1 MAKKLKKGKRKKKPV
16 PGQVVE
22 ESDREEESKEE
33 EEKEV
38 TDWHTFCRGDNDSH
52 GVFNTQQEE
61 SSSSSSSSV
70 SSSRWQTVEEVATE
84 RRNGRVARVD
94 RLVAK
99 PDPEA
104 GAVKEDEEGEE
115 EDSEEDGEASR
126 SSNQNKNGNDKK
138 EEVHTTSNWFE
149 FGKTSPSFP
158 ESAEPS
164 DPKERTQFYG
174 RDHVKEESKLEMIER
189 CRQHLHFLRKLH
201 NAGVT
206 HGQPS
211 LESLR
216 RHQWLWL
223 PLVASCATKEKRGG
237 KLIPPSDVGKKSF
250 LRGLVWFGVCFSLL
264 GLTSCDSLDGYAS
277 LVVALPST

>member
-1 MAKKLKKGKRKKKPV
+1 MAKKLRKGKRKKKPV

-22 ESDREEESKEE
+22 ESGREEESKEE
-33 EEKEV
+33 EEEEEV
-38 TDWHTFCRGDNDSH
+38 TDCHALCRGENDSN
-52 GVFNTQQEE
+52 GVLATQQEE
-61 SSSSSSSSV
+61 SSSSSSV

-84 RRNGRVARVD
+84 RRNGRVTRVD

-99 PDPEA
+99 PEA
-104 GAVKEDEEGEE
+104 GAVKGDEEGEE

-126 SSNQNKNGNDKK
+126 VSNQNKNGNDKK
-138 EEVHTTSNWFE
+138 EEVHATSNWFE

-206 HGQPS
+206 RGQPS

-216 RHQWLWL
+216 RYQWLWL
-223 PLVASCATKEKRGG
+223 PLVASYATKEKRGG
-237 KLIPPSDVGKKSF
+237 KLIPPSDIGKKSF